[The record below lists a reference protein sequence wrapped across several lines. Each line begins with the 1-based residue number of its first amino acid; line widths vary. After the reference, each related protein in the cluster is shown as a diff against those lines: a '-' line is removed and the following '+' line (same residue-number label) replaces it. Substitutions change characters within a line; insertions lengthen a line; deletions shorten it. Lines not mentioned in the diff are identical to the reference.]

1 MYFPISSH
9 ITDNPSRIPKWDVA
23 FDILRNSAQNALEPN
38 QEVLGSCPDPF
49 PPLFKKNKKRKERKE
64 EGDRKEGREKGKEGR
79 KEGGNYSSCGKEC
92 KDHVDP
98 IRVEINILVSL

>member
-1 MYFPISSH
+1 MLWNRTKKFLAAVL
-9 ITDNPSRIPKWDVA
+9 TPS
-23 FDILRNSAQNALEPN
+23 LLC
-38 QEVLGSCPDPF
+38 L
-49 PPLFKKNKKRKERKE
+49 KKNKKRKERKE